1 MPPGRYVPMDTNLQ
15 QLHATVRGRVQ
26 GVNFRAATQRE
37 AQRLKLAGWVRNRP
51 DGSVEVLAE
60 GPRPVLDQLMAFLH
74 QGPPAAAVSEVSV
87 EWLAAADLGRSFDVR
102 W

>member
-1 MPPGRYVPMDTNLQ
+1 MATEIT
-15 QLHATVRGRVQ
+15 QLHAVVRGRVQ

-37 AQRLKLAGWVRNRP
+37 AQRLDLAGWVRNRP

-60 GPRPVLDQLMAFLH
+60 GPRAALDQLETYLH
-74 QGPPAAAVSEVSV
+74 QGPPAAAVSEVHA
-87 EWLAAADLGRSFDVR
+87 EWLPGGGLGKGFDVR

>member
-1 MPPGRYVPMDTNLQ
+1 MVTDFH
-15 QLHATVRGRVQ
+15 QLHAVVHGRVQ

-37 AQRLKLAGWVRNRP
+37 AQRLRLAGWVRNRP

-60 GPRPVLDQLMAFLH
+60 GPRAALDQLAAYLH
-74 QGPPAAAVSEVSV
+74 SGPPAAAVSGVTAK
-87 EWLAAADLGRSFDVR
+87 WLAGAGAGPGFEVR